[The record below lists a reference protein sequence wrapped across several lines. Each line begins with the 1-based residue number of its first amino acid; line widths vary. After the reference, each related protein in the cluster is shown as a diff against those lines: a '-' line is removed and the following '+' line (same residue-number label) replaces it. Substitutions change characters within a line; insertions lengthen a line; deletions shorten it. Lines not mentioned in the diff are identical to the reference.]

1 MLLKGGCV
9 LSLDKRVGNLQ
20 AADVLV
26 EGDRVAEV
34 GPDLRA
40 RDAEPVDASH
50 CIVMPGFV
58 DTHRHTWRSLLRH
71 LAVADRSGAGN
82 PLDAGR
88 SFEPDDV
95 YAATLIG
102 LLGAADGGITTVVD
116 WSDIQVDERYTEAA
130 LRAHA
135 DAGLRTVYV
144 HAEPPWVHD
153 RLDGDASLRRAL
165 TRAGELAGPAT
176 TVALGVPDPAAS
188 DPSLLAAR
196 WSLARDLGLRV
207 HAHVGS
213 RLSDHGVVA
222 QLGERGLLGPD
233 VTLAVSS
240 HLDGRDVAAIAEHG
254 AAVSL
259 TPASDLAAGL
269 GPPPLQQLIDR
280 GVRPGLGVGDEL
292 ATPGDLFAQM
302 RSAQSIQHATL
313 FERKLAGRAGVPQLL
328 STREVIRYA
337 TVDGARVAGLGG
349 QVGSLG
355 PGMKADIVLLRTDRP
370 NIAPVND
377 PIGAVVWGM
386 DASNLDVVLVGG
398 RRLVREG
405 VLQADVVRARELA
418 IAASRRISATTAALV
433 ETGGEG

>member
-1 MLLKGGCV
+1 MLVKGGCV
-9 LSLDKRVGNLQ
+9 LSFDKRIGNLET
-20 AADVLV
+20 ADVLV
-26 EGDRVAEV
+26 EGDTVAEV

-50 CIVMPGFV
+50 CLVMPGFV

-71 LAVADRSGAGN
+71 LAVADGSGARD

-88 SFEPDDV
+88 SYEPDDI

-102 LLGAADGGITTVVD
+102 LLSAADGGITTVVD
-116 WSDIQVDERYTEAA
+116 WSDIQVDERSTEAA

-135 DAGLRTVYV
+135 DAGLRTVFV
-144 HAEPPWVHD
+144 HAEPPWG
-153 RLDGDASLRRAL
+153 RGRPDGDARLRRAL
-165 TRAGELAGPAT
+165 THAVAVAGPAT
-176 TVALGVPDPAAS
+176 TVALGVADLAAS

-196 WSLARDLGLRV
+196 WSLARDLGLRI
-207 HAHVGS
+207 HAHVGRRPS
-213 RLSDHGVVA
+213 DAGLAARLGD
-222 QLGERGLLGPD
+222 QGLLGPD
-233 VTLAVSS
+233 VTLAVSC
-240 HLDGRDVAAIAEHG
+240 HLDDRDLAAIAEHG
-254 AAVSL
+254 TAVSL
-259 TPASDLAAGL
+259 TPASDLASGL

-280 GVRPGLGVGDEL
+280 SVRPGLGVGDEL

-386 DASNLDVVLVGG
+386 DASNLDWVLVGG
-398 RRLVREG
+398 RALMREG
-405 VLQADVVRARELA
+405 VLQADVARARELA
-418 IAASRRISATTAALV
+418 IAASQRIAATTAALV